1 MLRIAIII
9 NKEKK
14 TVEVVNI
21 DIIARVIFLPLKI
34 TQITVFIKWNQT

>member
-14 TVEVVNI
+14 HVVNI

-34 TQITVFIKWNQT
+34 TQITVFIQWNQT